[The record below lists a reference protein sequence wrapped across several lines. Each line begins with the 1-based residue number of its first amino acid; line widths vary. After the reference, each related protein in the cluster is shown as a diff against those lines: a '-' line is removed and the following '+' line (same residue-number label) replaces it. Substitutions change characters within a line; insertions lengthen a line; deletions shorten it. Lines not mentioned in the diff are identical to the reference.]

1 MYYLE
6 LNEVIL
12 KNHHT
17 VINLKKDNDIEQP
30 LATVNT
36 STYEVDITYPT
47 GTKYSDLPAYFML
60 KSSTPFD
67 AEISLPDGRY
77 ELFCSIWING
87 FEFARSNE
95 SIGKTFN
102 QFVFCE
108 NLSEKNQI
116 YVKKDAINIIIRTD
130 TKIEQYISM
139 INDSG
144 ILFVVSTAEPVLSTC
159 YGIILERAR
168 LINVRS
174 RAMQIITDNH
184 ILIEE
189 ADYIAALILKLKLTY
204 KNVQFYNND
213 QDIDDTTYNEFIKY
227 KSFTGFEN
235 AQRTSVLMSDPI
247 YGSVVRTTCRIDFE
261 YHTNDIVR
269 FNARKLDFSQNNFLS
284 GITTCTLNFPLTER
298 DLVYNVFWD
307 RAKLIGDNEYKK
319 GTTLNS
325 DRKWQYSFSSSAQL
339 TVTIYR
345 LASSYQVIKRILLK
359 EEDNLKRVFAYD
371 GNSWAQQI

>member
-6 LNEVIL
+6 LDKVIL

-17 VINLKKDNDIEQP
+17 VINLKKDDTIDQP
-30 LATVNT
+30 LAKVNT

-77 ELFCSIWING
+77 ELLCSIWING

-174 RAMQIITDNH
+174 KAMQIITDNH